1 MSIYLTFYRELD
13 GRRSSRIS
21 ISFLETAEMTSSTK
35 RFQNGRD
42 TGTEAKALFS
52 TSSIT
57 KLAITADT
65 GDPIAVP
72 KTC

>member
-1 MSIYLTFYRELD
+1 MLQQNIDFISRNRRDDIIDETFPKRKRYRE
-13 GRRSSRIS
+13 
-21 ISFLETAEMTSSTK
+21 
-35 RFQNGRD
+35 
-42 TGTEAKALFS
+42 TEAKALCS

-72 KTC
+72 KPVVNNCPQTQSMWY

>member
-1 MSIYLTFYRELD
+1 
-13 GRRSSRIS
+13 
-21 ISFLETAEMTSSTK
+21 MTSSTK
-35 RFQNGRD
+35 RFQNDRD
-42 TGTEAKALFS
+42 TGTEAKALCS

-72 KTC
+72 KNLLIITALNDLIYFYIVCICLHYLL

>member
-1 MSIYLTFYRELD
+1 MSIYLCELD
-13 GRRSSRIS
+13 GRLNRIE
-21 ISFLETAEMTSSTK
+21 ILQQNILETAEMTSSTK
-35 RFQNGRD
+35 RFQNNRD
-42 TGTEAKALFS
+42 TGTEANALCL

-57 KLAITADT
+57 KLAITADI

>member
-1 MSIYLTFYRELD
+1 MSTVNWMD
-13 GRRSSRIS
+13 GSIEFKCCNRIS
-21 ISFLETAEMTSSTK
+21 ISFLEIAEMTSSTK
-35 RFQNGRD
+35 RFQNDRD
-42 TGTEAKALFS
+42 TETEAKALCS
-52 TSSIT
+52 TSSIS

>member
-1 MSIYLTFYRELD
+1 MSQQNIV
-13 GRRSSRIS
+13 
-21 ISFLETAEMTSSTK
+21 SFLETAEMTPSTK
-35 RFQNGRD
+35 RFQNDRD
-42 TGTEAKALFS
+42 TETDAKALCS

-57 KLAITADT
+57 KLAITANT